1 MGKSIIDFD
10 EKSVKGKA
18 QLTDKQVESFNYG
31 NSQRLRKDLVYV
43 VPKQWIHSEEM
54 MVQGVTRLSPKVFCV
69 GYSADGTAQVV
80 TSVSINT
87 LRARHLGK
95 VADGILEIQLK
106 KNDAGLLRAA
116 EKQQQFPVMVS
127 GNLPLQVEGN
137 GAFVKRDFAFKVNDR
152 YPVFNFKFK
161 ETAKG
166 SGKWN
171 ILAKE
176 GTAIADLD
184 TPTVNEY
191 EETGIVSDDTSLI
204 PNFSDYAVNE

>member
-18 QLTDKQVESFNYG
+18 QLTDKQVESFKYG

-54 MVQGVTRLSPKVFCV
+54 EVNGVKRLSPKVFCV
-69 GYSADGTAQVV
+69 GYDADGTAQVV
-80 TSVSINT
+80 TSISVNT

-106 KNDAGLLRAA
+106 KDDKGLLRAA
-116 EKQQQFPVMVS
+116 ERQQQYPVMVS
-127 GNLPLQVEGN
+127 GNLPLKVDGKE
-137 GAFVKRDFAFKVNDR
+137 AYTTRDFAFKVNDR
-152 YPVFNFKFK
+152 YPVFNFKFA
-161 ETAKG
+161 ETSKG

-171 ILAKE
+171 VLAKE
-176 GTAIADLD
+176 GTSIADLD

>member
-10 EKSVKGKA
+10 EKSIKGKA
-18 QLTDKQVESFNYG
+18 VLTEKQITSLNYG

-54 MVQGVTRLSPKVFCV
+54 VINDVTHLSPKVFCV
-69 GYSADGTAQVV
+69 GYDDKGTAQVV
-80 TSVSINT
+80 TSISVNT

-95 VADGILEIQLK
+95 VSDGILEIHLK
-106 KNDAGLLRAA
+106 KDDKGLLRAA
-116 EKQQQFPVMVS
+116 EKQQQYPVMVS
-127 GNLPLQVEGN
+127 GNLPLKVEGKE
-137 GAFVKRDFAFKVNDR
+137 AYTTRDFAFKVNDR
-152 YPVFNFKFK
+152 YPVFNFKFA

-171 ILAKE
+171 VLAKE
-176 GTAIADLD
+176 GTSIADLD

-191 EETGIVSDDTSLI
+191 EETGVVSDDTSLI
-204 PNFSDYAVNE
+204 PNFSDYTVNE